1 MFEGTNSIFDHC
13 LSDSQLWAPGTTTD
27 ILRAENVALQKTLR
41 DADLVVHKNNQTGKG
56 KIWKNDRNSGEPP
69 IPTYTADLVQFQ

>member
-13 LSDSQLWAPGTTTD
+13 LYSQLWAPGTTSD

-56 KIWKNDRNSGEPP
+56 KMIGKMIGNSGEPP